1 MIGRR
6 IIDAVMKTCRVQ
18 RDEARE
24 MIGME
29 MEKLY
34 ELNSMGQLRMEDF
47 NLACANLGLPQEYE
61 SFFMENLD

>member
-1 MIGRR
+1 MIAKR
-6 IIDAVMKTCRVQ
+6 IIDAVMKTCKVQ

-29 MEKLY
+29 MEKLC
-34 ELNSMGQLRMEDF
+34 ELSDMGQLRMEDF
-47 NLACANLGLPQEYE
+47 NLACAHLGLTSEYE

>member
-24 MIGME
+24 MIGLE